1 MTIYLATEQVISIHD
16 LESADQLRD
25 AAALD
30 AAVNASRATW
40 DTHPLHP
47 TVYEQAGVLLR
58 DICQAQAFVNGNK
71 RTAWISTDVFL
82 QLNALRLADI
92 RAEDIAALL
101 RAGCSTTRNREHD
114 RAADDE
120 ARRTVPAPTKET
132 THDDASGHHRDPKR
146 HSQQV
151 RNGS

>member
-1 MTIYLATEQVISIHD
+1 MTIYLTTEQVISIHD
-16 LESADQLRD
+16 LESADPLRD

-101 RAGCSTTRNREHD
+101 RGISVADIDLTAAARWLQHHTQPRTRPCGG
-114 RAADDE
+114 
-120 ARRTVPAPTKET
+120 RRSPSDGPRPHE
-132 THDDASGHHRDPKR
+132 RDNP
-146 HSQQV
+146 
-151 RNGS
+151 